1 MILNTHPT
9 NRKEMVKAISELTGH
24 VAVYLFMPTY
34 AYEIGPM
41 TVNKDGTISCD
52 DSSVLEQIMPML
64 VERGWLD
71 LPANV
76 EAPAAEETPDSRDL
90 EAPEE
95 VLPESSSVERIELT
109 MPLRSW
115 MPEQLNNLI
124 RILYSRQ
131 YMINRMMQTD
141 TLVIDEAFVK
151 NLSENLPENYSDFE
165 ARLKAAIEADM
176 VRGISFANGKF
187 SLHTPYSESEP
198 TRWAAYSDLLGGIL
212 KSAQSAKRVH
222 LTPQFDAENEKYHA
236 NIWLM
241 RLGFAGDSHKEMRKV
256 LMSHLTG
263 FAAFKNAETMQAHK
277 DKYAQLRK
285 ACKEVAV

>member
-41 TVNKDGTISCD
+41 TVNKDGTITCD
-52 DSSVLEQIMPML
+52 DVSVLEQIMPML

-71 LPANV
+71 QPANV
-76 EAPAAEETPDSRDL
+76 EAPAADETHDSCDL

>member
-71 LPANV
+71 QPANV
-76 EAPAAEETPDSRDL
+76 EAPAADETHDSCDL

-95 VLPESSSVERIELT
+95 VIPESSSVERIELT
-109 MPLRSW
+109 MPLRNW

-212 KSAQSAKRVH
+212 KNAQSAKRVH

-241 RLGFAGDSHKEMRKV
+241 RLGFAGDSHKEMRKI

>member
-52 DSSVLEQIMPML
+52 DVSVLEQIMPML

-71 LPANV
+71 QPANV
-76 EAPAAEETPDSRDL
+76 EAPAADETHDSCDL

>member
-71 LPANV
+71 QPANV
-76 EAPAAEETPDSRDL
+76 

-109 MPLRSW
+109 MPLRNW

-212 KSAQSAKRVH
+212 KNAQSAKRVH

-241 RLGFAGDSHKEMRKV
+241 RLGFAGDSHKEMRKI

>member
-1 MILNTHPT
+1 
-9 NRKEMVKAISELTGH
+9 
-24 VAVYLFMPTY
+24 
-34 AYEIGPM
+34 
-41 TVNKDGTISCD
+41 
-52 DSSVLEQIMPML
+52 
-64 VERGWLD
+64 
-71 LPANV
+71 
-76 EAPAAEETPDSRDL
+76 
-90 EAPEE
+90 
-95 VLPESSSVERIELT
+95 
-109 MPLRSW
+109 
-115 MPEQLNNLI
+115 
-124 RILYSRQ
+124 
-131 YMINRMMQTD
+131 MINRMMQTD

-256 LMSHLTG
+256 LMGHLNG

>member
-52 DSSVLEQIMPML
+52 DVSVLEQIMPML

>member
-24 VAVYLFMPTY
+24 DAVYMFMPTY

-41 TVNKDGTISCD
+41 TVNKDGTITCD
-52 DSSVLEQIMPML
+52 DASLLEQIMPML

-71 LPANV
+71 QPANV
-76 EAPAAEETPDSRDL
+76 EAPVAEEMPDSRDL
-90 EAPEE
+90 ETLEE
-95 VLPESSSVERIELT
+95 AQPESGCIERIELT
-109 MPLRSW
+109 MPLRNW

-131 YMINRMMQTD
+131 HMINRMMQTD
-141 TLVIDEAFVK
+141 TLVIDEACVTD
-151 NLSENLPENYSDFE
+151 LSENLPENYGDFE
-165 ARLKAAIEADM
+165 ARLKAAIEEGT
-176 VRGISFANGKF
+176 VHGISFADGKF

-212 KSAQSAKRVH
+212 KSAQTAKRVH
-222 LTPQFDAENEKYHA
+222 LAPQYDSENEKYHA

-241 RLGFAGDSHKEMRKV
+241 RLGFAGDSHKGMRKI
-256 LMSHLTG
+256 LMGHLTG
-263 FAAFKNAETMQAHK
+263 FAAFKNAESMQAHK